1 MRISGGV
8 TQGKRGC
15 GTGSFPGSPP
25 DAAKLICCLSRR
37 QPGRSFSSPLLPSC
51 SSRASG
57 ARQPAMAETIAATT
71 PRTAAAIGN
80 TARCMAHPRRRS
92 PGARPKPIP
101 PSAPRRAIR
110 PLLLLVA
117 LVNLAW
123 SLYQLP
129 VSRVI
134 ESRLCR
140 QHYAATDPSVLLPD
154 GSVPEELCKIDEVQ
168 QQLGWLQGVTEAS
181 WVAGGRSLLP
191 R

>member
-1 MRISGGV
+1 
-8 TQGKRGC
+8 
-15 GTGSFPGSPP
+15 
-25 DAAKLICCLSRR
+25 
-37 QPGRSFSSPLLPSC
+37 
-51 SSRASG
+51 
-57 ARQPAMAETIAATT
+57 MANTIAATT
-71 PRTAAAIGN
+71 PHGHAAVAGN
-80 TARCMAHPRRRS
+80 ADRMMHPRRRS

-140 QHYAATDPSVLLPD
+140 EHYAIYDPRVFRPD
-154 GSVPEELCKIDEVQ
+154 GSVPEELCKVDAVQ
-168 QQLGWLQGVTEAS
+168 QQLGWLQGITEAS
-181 WVAGGRSLLP
+181 WVAGGRSFAGYVDVELAVGYAKMM
-191 R
+191 